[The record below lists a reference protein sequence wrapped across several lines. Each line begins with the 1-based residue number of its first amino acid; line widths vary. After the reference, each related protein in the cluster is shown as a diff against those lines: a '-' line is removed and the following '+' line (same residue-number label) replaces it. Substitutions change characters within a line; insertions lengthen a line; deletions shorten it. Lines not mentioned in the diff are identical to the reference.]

1 MDSWML
7 WLDGALEAER
17 ATGAAPVF
25 AATYISLSSE
35 PVTPESVVGEGK
47 RGRFGERGVGQNINR
62 GEASGA
68 VVREN
73 ICGGRCPRSRPLA
86 ASARVRERGFDDA
99 DRASIA
105 V

>member
-1 MDSWML
+1 ML
-7 WLDGALEAER
+7 WLEGALEAER

-47 RGRFGERGVGQNINR
+47 RGRASEPGVGQNIIR

-73 ICGGRCPRSRPLA
+73 ICGGVARGRGRSRR
-86 ASARVRERGFDDA
+86 ARIRERGFDDA

>member
-47 RGRFGERGVGQNINR
+47 RGRFGEPGCRAKYHPRRSVGR
-62 GEASGA
+62 
-68 VVREN
+68 
-73 ICGGRCPRSRPLA
+73 RC
-86 ASARVRERGFDDA
+86 
-99 DRASIA
+99 
-105 V
+105 